1 MLNSFKINKF
11 ENHHIKDLYVSE
23 VHGDGSCMIHSAL
36 YLYNQKYRSSK
47 PDDQKSIGRQFRIN
61 IANIL
66 IDAIKTKPKNK
77 SVKTYLS
84 YFNNIAPTLPDE
96 DVLGYLEN
104 VLKDP
109 DEWLDDHMI
118 AFLEIFLKVNIVI
131 FMDETYFIRGN
142 VYDKNKNIMLF
153 HYIEDTHYE
162 PIFYKKNKEAV
173 YLINPEDHE
182 DLHDK
187 IMRGYLKTFRKSPS
201 PSKQKSPSP
210 KQKSPSPPKQKTP
223 SPPKEKEETQEE
235 DDDSIPHIEK
245 SRKTTGTDF
254 DPNASTSIDYYEKF
268 IMEDEIIFEEMNDL
282 DEIVFTRIDK
292 SIPIQYS
299 KEQSIN
305 QVNAL
310 YSFMKKGLKTS
321 TSQNFVDL
329 LNQSPTPYKY
339 MKMIPMISASKQFMI
354 DDGDTTEFEKSTS
367 DHLSE
372 LTLFAKQPY
381 KSIQQKLDNHY
392 RYLVSKDMKSPE
404 TNQVQTTIRVC
415 PELLEKLLNNDSSF
429 ERSEICKR
437 FIFETDSKSKAQQEQ
452 TERTNITIKKAIDSQ
467 NYLDLYRVNASE
479 YPIHGY
485 YISKHE
491 SNRYTKFSNSPFEVF
506 NVSTYYHEL
515 SQLKPGDQ
523 VIISLLTKKEI
534 AGEVQKNKNGTLELK
549 LEESIMINDKTYEK
563 LYYYTQRD
571 RLHENWFSLNSKN
584 SLQSF
589 KKTEL
594 FKKDRLFIFQPED
607 IEVFRHL
614 ILPTLDE
621 FVIINTPRWNNLN
634 ECYHEIHKFYK
645 IDFEELKNEWVDPK
659 MKKRDDE
666 IVEYTNTATH
676 LTTPKNTQWK
686 KGLFKMNKVSVYYPT
701 LSPKIS
707 EADHFMFMMHKSFD
721 HGLMMINDYVIELM
735 NMDDDEKDTITLYEN
750 ELSKTTVT
758 PNLKEKPFYDHV
770 NDLLD
775 VRKKLQEN
783 YKQKEL
789 KSIISYLKEKERY
802 IRKKED
808 IRSDY
813 VTKRK
818 HDKHYYLTDVKPQ
831 NIMNTS
837 FLTKINKAHEKPEH
851 YQGSRNIVDFE
862 EVYNNVERTRD
873 LNYEKVGTLDTPTD
887 ETVTI
892 SSDKSIE
899 QMIHQISLEFGGFK
913 FEKEQITYITNNL
926 VYFVAKLFEERTS
939 MFRKKNP
946 NVKDLNKM
954 FKSQKEKT
962 KYVEYINITVISSFL
977 LIFVSIYN
985 KSIEVYNVNKKCSE
999 FFKIQGFPLKAPV
1012 TKDGSKTTL
1021 KYLSCILSKVFGNNP
1036 NLSNQ
1041 ERNEKKLVQVT
1052 KLILQTKME
1061 LSIKLNDVKEKSNK
1075 ENKFK
1080 STSFFQVD
1088 NSSSKPSLLKLHENL
1103 KTEPTT
1109 FEVTKKNYKH
1119 TNNILVQLT
1128 KSKETPKPI
1137 SLDKT
1142 IQITNHTPYSVPESS
1157 IQTQTLDIDLN
1168 KKSSELTNV
1177 LKDFA
1182 FRMET
1187 NYQAL
1192 QDRYIS
1198 FKDQDMSMMLIL
1210 NEALYKY
1217 GRNHMLVMISRILN
1231 HFNNEHQASI
1241 LEVTSK
1247 KTSDSDFAKQNITRT
1262 MKDSVEFVMLE
1273 RISEHQGF
1281 VDAIKQIPL
1290 PSFNYHPISK
1300 NRTEVMKSTLIYM
1313 STILN
1318 YVDQISNIDPINVDM
1333 KSISKSM
1340 LDNLLHSTN
1349 MSALDSKVVDYRS
1362 DVEILRENDKQE
1374 KYNKKD
1380 QMGDDERLLF
1390 LMLEKVGYVPEME
1403 EFSKIYEDIAPED
1416 IMPDAH
1422 PSEIP
1427 DINNN
1432 PEYTSYVGENDD
1444 EVEG

>member
-1 MLNSFKINKF
+1 MLNLPSFKINKF

-36 YLYNQKYRSSK
+36 YLYNEKYRSSK

-77 SVKTYLS
+77 SVRTYLS
-84 YFNNIAPTLPDE
+84 YFNNIATTLPNE
-96 DVLGYLEN
+96 DVLAYLEK

-118 AFLEIFLKVNIVI
+118 SFLEIFLKVNIII
-131 FMDETYFIRGN
+131 FTDKTYFIRGN

-162 PIFYKKNKEAV
+162 PIFYKKNKETV

-182 DLHDK
+182 NLYDK
-187 IMRGYLKTFRKSPS
+187 IMRSYLKTFRKSPTLS
-201 PSKQKSPSP
+201 H
-210 KQKSPSPPKQKTP
+210 SPPKQKTP
-223 SPPKEKEETQEE
+223 SPPKETTPSPPEVEEE
-235 DDDSIPHIEK
+235 DSIPHIEK
-245 SRKTTGTDF
+245 SRKTTGSDF
-254 DPNASTSIDYYEKF
+254 DPTASTSIDYYEKF
-268 IMEDEIIFEEMNDL
+268 IMEDEIIFEEINDL

-329 LNQSPTPYKY
+329 LNQSTTPYKFI
-339 MKMIPMISASKQFMI
+339 KMIPMISANKQFMI
-354 DDGDTTEFEKSTS
+354 DNGDTTELEKSTS

-372 LTLFAKQPY
+372 LTMFAKQPY
-381 KSIQQKLDNHY
+381 KLIQQKLENHY
-392 RYLVSKDMKSPE
+392 RYLFSKDMKSPE
-404 TNQVQTTIRVC
+404 TNNVQTTIRVC
-415 PELLEKLLNNDSSF
+415 PELLEKLMNNDSSF

-452 TERTNITIKKAIDSQ
+452 TQRTNIAIKNAIDSE
-467 NYLDLYRVNASE
+467 NYLDLYRVNTSE

-485 YISKHE
+485 YISKNE
-491 SNRYTKFSNSPFEVF
+491 SNRYTKFSSNPFEIF
-506 NVSTYYHEL
+506 NVSSYYDGL
-515 SQLKPGDQ
+515 ALLKQGDQ
-523 VIISLLTKKEI
+523 VIISLFTKKEI
-534 AGEVQKNKNGTLELK
+534 AGEVHKNNKGTLELK

-563 LYYYTQRD
+563 VYYYTQRN
-571 RLHENWFSLNSKN
+571 RLHENWFSLNPKYA
-584 SLQSF
+584 LQPF
-589 KKTEL
+589 KKVDL
-594 FKKDRLFIFQPED
+594 FKKDRLFIFQPGDMEL
-607 IEVFRHL
+607 FHHL
-614 ILPTLDE
+614 ILPSVDE
-621 FVIINTPRWNNLN
+621 FIIMNTPRWNNLN
-634 ECYHEIHKFYK
+634 ECYNEIHKYFE
-645 IDFEELKNEWVDPK
+645 IDFEDVKNEWVDPK
-659 MKKRDDE
+659 MKKREDE
-666 IVEYTNTATH
+666 ITEYIN
-676 LTTPKNTQWK
+676 TTPKKTQWN
-686 KGLFKMNKVSVYYPT
+686 KGLFKMNKGSVYYPKLT
-701 LSPKIS
+701 PKIS
-707 EADHFMFMMHKSFD
+707 EVDSFMFMMHKSFD
-721 HGLMMINDYVIELM
+721 HGLMMINDYVIEQM
-735 NMDDDEKDTITLYEN
+735 NVDDDEKDVITMYEN

-770 NDLLD
+770 NELLD
-775 VRKKLQEN
+775 LRKKLQDN
-783 YKQKEL
+783 YKHKEL
-789 KSIISYLKEKERY
+789 KSIISFLKEKDRY
-802 IRKKED
+802 IGKKED
-808 IRSDY
+808 IRSYY

-837 FLTKINKAHEKPEH
+837 FLTKINKAHDKPEH
-851 YQGSRNIVDFE
+851 YQGSRNIIDFE

-873 LNYEKVGTLDTPTD
+873 VNYEKVGTLDTPED
-887 ETVTI
+887 ETITI

-913 FEKEQITYITNNL
+913 FDKEQLIYITNNL

-999 FFKIQGFPLKAPV
+999 FFKIQGFPLKSPV

-1061 LSIKLNDVKEKSNK
+1061 LSIKLNDVKEKSNN
-1075 ENKFK
+1075 ENKFQ

-1088 NSSSKPSLLKLHENL
+1088 NTSSKPSLLKLHENL

-1119 TNNILVQLT
+1119 TNNILIQLT
-1128 KSKETPKPI
+1128 KSKEPPEPI
-1137 SLDKT
+1137 PQDKT
-1142 IQITNHTPYSVPESS
+1142 IQFTNHTQYLLPESS
-1157 IQTQTLDIDLN
+1157 IHTQVLDIDLN
-1168 KKSSELTNV
+1168 KKSSELTDL
-1177 LKDFA
+1177 LKDLS
-1182 FRMET
+1182 FRMEK

-1198 FKDQDMSMMLIL
+1198 FKDQDISMMLIL
-1210 NEALYKY
+1210 NEAIYKY
-1217 GRNHMLVMISRILN
+1217 GRNHMLVLISRIIN

-1241 LEVTSK
+1241 LELTSK

-1273 RISEHQGF
+1273 RISEHQGL
-1281 VDAIKQIPL
+1281 VDAIKEIPL
-1290 PSFNYHPISK
+1290 PSFEYHPISK
-1300 NRTEVMKSTLIYM
+1300 KKTEIMKSTLIYM

-1318 YVDQISNIDPINVDM
+1318 YVDQISNIDPINGDM
-1333 KSISKSM
+1333 KSISKAI
-1340 LDNLLHSTN
+1340 LDKLLDTTDISF
-1349 MSALDSKVVDYRS
+1349 LDTKEVDYRS
-1362 DVEILRENDKQE
+1362 DVEVLRENDKQE

-1416 IMPDAH
+1416 IIPDAH

-1427 DINNN
+1427 DVNNN

-1444 EVEG
+1444 ETDD